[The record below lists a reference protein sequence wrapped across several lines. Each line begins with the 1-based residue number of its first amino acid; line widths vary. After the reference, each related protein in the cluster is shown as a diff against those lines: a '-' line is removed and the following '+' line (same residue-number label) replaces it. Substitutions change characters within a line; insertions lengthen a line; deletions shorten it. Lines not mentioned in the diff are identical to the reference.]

1 MSITREYVGVG
12 IYTFGQA
19 ARLLRVRPNLLQYW
33 IGERPGVD
41 SIVKRQFEDE
51 RLITF
56 AELMELHFVKLFRD
70 ENVSFHAIRKAA
82 SEAAKKFNTDYPF
95 TVKRFDTDGKS
106 IFATLKS
113 KETDHELIEEMRHGQ
128 LVFNALIKPF
138 FKKLDYHG
146 TAEIERFWPMQK
158 NGRVVLDPSRKF
170 GKPIDFETGI
180 STDVLFNS
188 VNAGGGQDEQVV
200 AQWFDIPLEAVQAAV
215 RYERTL
221 AT

>member
-1 MSITREYVGVG
+1 MSTDSKYVGVG
-12 IYTFGQA
+12 IYTFQQA
-19 ARLLRVRPNLLQYW
+19 ARLLGVSGNLLRYW
-33 IGERPGVD
+33 IGEFSAESV
-41 SIVKRQFEDE
+41 VKRQLKDDH
-51 RLITF
+51 LLTF
-56 AELMELHFVKLFRD
+56 AELMELHFIKMFRD
-70 ENVSFHAIRKAA
+70 EDVSLQAIRKAA
-82 SEAAKKFNTDYPF
+82 NEAAKKFHTDYPF
-95 TVKRFDTDGKS
+95 TVKRFDTDGRS

-113 KETDHELIEEMRHGQ
+113 KETDCELVEELRHGQ
-128 LVFNALIKPF
+128 LVFKTLIKAF

-158 NGRVVLDPSRKF
+158 SGRVVLDPSRKF

-180 STDVLFNS
+180 STDVLFNA

-200 AQWFDIPLEAVQAAV
+200 AQWFDVPLEAVKAAV